1 MIRYDSAY
9 NQEINRVVSNFN
21 RKVRRLEK
29 EERQL
34 LPSPVSVRTIKEQFT
49 NRRELNMYLNDLR
62 RFSIRGA
69 EDVMEIQ
76 GKSYT
81 KYQIDLFRR
90 NLRRERAEIRR
101 DIKSAEGINHKYPMQ
116 HNIYLQNLRS
126 RKKYLSMSWV
136 KLIDKKSDAMIER
149 YFKRAEIYDN
159 YLEILFQDAY
169 VVGFDEDKINYIKQ
183 RLVTLSPNKFIRAL
197 QDSPTIQ
204 FIFDF
209 YHSLTRRGGM
219 IGNNAYNSYQKL
231 YEEIDHII
239 ETYN

>member
-9 NQEINRVVSNFN
+9 NKEINRVVSNFN

-29 EERQL
+29 EEREL
-34 LPSPVSVRTIKEQFT
+34 LPSPVSVRNIKEQFT

-90 NLRRERAEIRR
+90 NLRRERDEIRR
-101 DIKSAEGINHKYPMQ
+101 DIKSAEAIKHQYPMQ

-126 RKKYLSMSWV
+126 RKKALSMSWV
-136 KLIDKKSDAMIER
+136 NLIEKKSDVMIQR

-169 VVGFDEDKINYIKQ
+169 LIGFDDDKINYIKE
-183 RLVTLSPNKFIRAL
+183 RLLKLSPNKFIKAL

-209 YHSLTRRGGM
+209 YHSLTRKSGVV
-219 IGNNAYNSYQKL
+219 GNNAYNSYQKL
-231 YEEIDHII
+231 YEEIDHIV

>member
-29 EERQL
+29 EEYQL
-34 LPSPVSVRTIKEQFT
+34 LPSPVSVKTIKEQFS

-62 RFSIRGA
+62 RFSKRGA

-76 GKSYT
+76 GKLYT

-90 NLRRERAEIRR
+90 NLRRERDEIRR
-101 DIKSAEGINHKYPMQ
+101 DLKAAENMKHEYPMQ

-126 RKKYLSMSWV
+126 RKKSLSSSWV
-136 KLIDKKSDAMIER
+136 NLIERKSDVMIER
-149 YFKRAEIYDN
+149 YFRRAEIYDN

-169 VVGFDEDKINYIKQ
+169 LVGFDENKINYIKE
-183 RLVTLSPNKFIRAL
+183 RLLKLSPTKFIKAL

-209 YHSLTRRGGM
+209 YHSLTRRTGS

-231 YEEIDHII
+231 YEEIDHIV

>member
-69 EDVMEIQ
+69 EDIMEIQ

-101 DIKSAEGINHKYPMQ
+101 DIKSAESINHQYPMQ

-126 RKKYLSMSWV
+126 RKKSLSMSWV
-136 KLIDKKSDAMIER
+136 NLIDRKSDAIIQR

-159 YLEILFQDAY
+159 YLEVLFQDAY
-169 VVGFDEDKINYIKQ
+169 LIGFDDDKINYIKE
-183 RLVTLSPNKFIRAL
+183 RLLKLSPNKFIKAL

-209 YHSLTRRGGM
+209 YHSLTRKSGVV
-219 IGNNAYNSYQKL
+219 GNNAYNSYQKL
-231 YEEIDHII
+231 YEEIDHIV